1 MMHRRDFGNFGQV
14 TRIMQNEMAV
24 IFCLIGLWSYLSPGD
39 IQNDRQNIFIERLE
53 NQNSNTIIVLK
64 GEVLAREQHLPTHQ
78 ESTNLCNLLQT
89 LVSTTF
95 FQTLLL
101 ERSQELGCPSPILRL
116 CAEEGDGSVRW
127 TETTETAKW
136 QVEEP
141 SKWLSFWPRRQFL
154 LQMLQI

>member
-64 GEVLAREQHLPTHQ
+64 GEVLARQQHLPTIRNPPI
-78 ESTNLCNLLQT
+78 S
-89 LVSTTF
+89 VTF
-95 FQTLLL
+95 FKHWSLQ
-101 ERSQELGCPSPILRL
+101 RSSNITPRAISRTWMPTLRL